1 MVPQVRVASSNLLIF
16 TKRTLIC
23 HTRVLT
29 KIPIKKE
36 NEPAKLSDGDETSSL
51 LARDGD
57 GASSLSARQRRGYS
71 LSTREKLSRVL
82 SQHAKR
88 RRKRRKRRENVIIER
103 NCNSPWLKFRIVNT
117 YDPIRYTYRSCVS
130 LRFSRFT
137 ALTIHWYDL

>member
-16 TKRTLIC
+16 TKRTLIR

-36 NEPAKLSDGDETSSL
+36 NEPVKLSDGDETSSL

-71 LSTREKLSRVL
+71 LSTREKLYRVL
-82 SQHAKR
+82 SQHEGKGE
-88 RRKRRKRRENVIIER
+88 ENAIIER

-137 ALTIHWYDL
+137 ALTIH